1 MEISIEIVTLM
12 MLGALLLLMLLG
24 QPLAFITLSI
34 AVVGALVFVGPNAL
48 PLLASR
54 IYAFVTEPVLIAVPI
69 FVLMATILERSG
81 VAKDIYDAMYVWAG
95 ALNGGVAIQTMIV
108 AVLLAAI
115 TGIVG
120 GEVVML
126 GLVALPQ
133 LLRLGYNKH
142 LALGIL
148 ASGGALGT
156 MIPPSIVL
164 ILYGLTAGVSTGQL
178 FIAAVIPGLVLASLY
193 ILYIFVMCQL
203 NPTIGPGLPKEECLP
218 LLERIKHLKK
228 MAGPLLIAVWILG
241 SIYTGIASVTES
253 AGIGCVA
260 AMGISFFRKK
270 LTRETLHQALI
281 TTMDTCGRLFWLSF
295 GAAAL
300 IGVFNIVGGS
310 KYLVEL
316 MSGLSL
322 GPTGIILVMMAIL
335 IVLGMFMDWIGIL
348 ILTMPIFVPIIKML
362 GFDPVW
368 FGILFCLNMQMS
380 FISPPFGPA
389 CFYLKSV
396 APPEIS
402 LGDIFRGVLPFML
415 IQIAALGLLISFPEL
430 ATWLPSILS
439 Y

>member
-1 MEISIEIVTLM
+1 MEISVEYATLG
-12 MLGALLLLMLLG
+12 MLGALLFLMLLG
-24 QPLAFITLSI
+24 QSLAFITLSI
-34 AVVGALVFVGPNAL
+34 AVVGALVFIGPSSL

-54 IYAFVTEPVLIAVPI
+54 IYAFVTEPALIAVPI
-69 FVLMATILERSG
+69 FVLMATVLERSG
-81 VAKDIYDAMYVWAG
+81 VAKDLYDAMYVWAG
-95 ALNGGVAIQTMIV
+95 ALRGGVAMQTMLV
-108 AVLLAAI
+108 AVVLAAI

-142 LALGIL
+142 LALGTL

-178 FIAAVIPGLVLASLY
+178 FIAAVIPGLLLASLY
-193 ILYIFVMCQL
+193 ILYIFVLCQL
-203 NPTIGPGLPKEECLP
+203 NPDAGPGLPKDECLP
-218 LLERIKHLKK
+218 FRERLKYLKK
-228 MAGPLLIAVWILG
+228 MAAPVLIAVWILG
-241 SIYTGIASVTES
+241 SIYGGIASVTES
-253 AGIGCVA
+253 AGVGCVA
-260 AMGISFFRKK
+260 ALAVAFFRGK
-270 LTRETLHQALI
+270 LNFSVMQQALA

-300 IGVFNIVGGS
+300 IGVFNIIGGS
-310 KYLVEL
+310 KYLTGL
-316 MSGLSL
+316 MAGLPL
-322 GPTGIILVMMAIL
+322 GPLGILLVMMAIL
-335 IVLGMFMDWIGIL
+335 VVLGMFMDWIGIL
-348 ILTMPIFVPIIKML
+348 ILTMPIFVPIVISL

-402 LGDIFRGVLPFML
+402 LGDIFRGVLPFMF
-415 IQIAALGLLISFPEL
+415 IQMIALGLLIAFPQL
-430 ATWLPSILS
+430 ATWLPSVLS
-439 Y
+439 H